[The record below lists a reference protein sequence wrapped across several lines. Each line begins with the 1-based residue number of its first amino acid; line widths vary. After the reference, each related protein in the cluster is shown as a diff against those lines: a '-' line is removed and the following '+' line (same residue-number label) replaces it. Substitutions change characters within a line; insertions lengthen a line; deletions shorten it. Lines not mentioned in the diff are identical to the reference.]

1 MVPFLQLLRKD
12 RSNKQKSKGDKRHN
26 KKAQKSS
33 NAPKRSQREGRKVKG
48 GPTTTIV
55 GASANKTTTQKPQK
69 HQRKHR
75 PLPTPPP
82 NGSTSASDP
91 NLSLRLSTT
100 QEDLLKD
107 LSVYVKDHET
117 APAENNAAAASS
129 PSADTAATV
138 PASPWTNAPV
148 ASGSGSTPSDG
159 GARSLQKEFDSVSD
173 ANIFGGLDEVH
184 GETEF
189 ERRNSAA
196 GDTINT
202 GAAAAIGGASDTI
215 NTGAAAAVGGASDTI
230 NTGAAAAAVGDAG
243 DATNTGAAAAV
254 GGAGDAINT
263 GAAAADVGDAG
274 DATNTGAAAADFGDA
289 GGFSLLG
296 EIDGIREK
304 AKKAIRASNKTK
316 MADLS
321 LSQDVSGSSFDDS
334 YSFND
339 SYEDDRVT
347 LYDELVDFLC
357 CGLTVPAS
365 SGAHDGRDRS
375 SATTGRTSR
384 RSDSHSLRHGRRR
397 SKSGRGKRRGGASKD
412 RSNRNRK

>member
-1 MVPFLQLLRKD
+1 MVQFLQLLRKD
-12 RSNKQKSKGDKRHN
+12 RSNKQKSKDDKRHN

-55 GASANKTTTQKPQK
+55 GASADKTTTQKPQK
-69 HQRKHR
+69 HQRKHQ
-75 PLPTPPP
+75 PLPTPAP
-82 NGSTSASDP
+82 NGSTSTSDP

-100 QEDLLKD
+100 QEVLLKD
-107 LSVYVKDHET
+107 LSVYVKDHDT

-148 ASGSGSTPSDG
+148 DSGSGSTPSDG
-159 GARSLQKEFDSVSD
+159 GDVNSVCSGEAVLHAGTGHRVSDSAKAMAFVSQLDDQPQPQVARPRSLQKEFDSVSD
-173 ANIFGGLDEVH
+173 ANFFGGLDDVH
-184 GETEF
+184 GESEF

-202 GAAAAIGGASDTI
+202 GAAAA
-215 NTGAAAAVGGASDTI
+215 AVGG
-230 NTGAAAAAVGDAG
+230 
-243 DATNTGAAAAV
+243 
-254 GGAGDAINT
+254 
-263 GAAAADVGDAG
+263 AG
-274 DATNTGAAAADFGDA
+274 DATNTGAAAADVGDA

-339 SYEDDRVT
+339 SYEDGRVT
-347 LYDELVDFLC
+347 LFDELVDFLC
-357 CGLTVPAS
+357 CDLTVPAS

>member
-1 MVPFLQLLRKD
+1 MVQFLQLLRKD
-12 RSNKQKSKGDKRHN
+12 RSNKQKSKDDKRHN

-33 NAPKRSQREGRKVKG
+33 NAPKRSQREGRKV
-48 GPTTTIV
+48 TIV
-55 GASANKTTTQKPQK
+55 GASADKTTSTQKPQK
-69 HQRKHR
+69 HQRKHQ
-75 PLPTPPP
+75 PLPTPAP
-82 NGSTSASDP
+82 NGSTSTSDP

-215 NTGAAAAVGGASDTI
+215 NTGAAAA
-230 NTGAAAAAVGDAG
+230 AVGDAG
-243 DATNTGAAAAV
+243 DATNTGAAAA
-254 GGAGDAINT
+254 
-263 GAAAADVGDAG
+263 DVGDAG
-274 DATNTGAAAADFGDA
+274 
-289 GGFSLLG
+289 GFILLG

-304 AKKAIRASNKTK
+304 AKKAIHASNKTK

-339 SYEDDRVT
+339 SYVEDRVT
-347 LYDELVDFLC
+347 LYDEFVDFLC
-357 CGLTVPAS
+357 CDLTVPAS
-365 SGAHDGRDRS
+365 SGARDGRDSS
-375 SATTGRTSR
+375 SATTGRPSR

-397 SKSGRGKRRGGASKD
+397 SKSGRGKRRGGASED

>member
-1 MVPFLQLLRKD
+1 M
-12 RSNKQKSKGDKRHN
+12 
-26 KKAQKSS
+26 
-33 NAPKRSQREGRKVKG
+33 
-48 GPTTTIV
+48 
-55 GASANKTTTQKPQK
+55 
-69 HQRKHR
+69 
-75 PLPTPPP
+75 
-82 NGSTSASDP
+82 
-91 NLSLRLSTT
+91 
-100 QEDLLKD
+100 
-107 LSVYVKDHET
+107 YVKDHGT

-148 ASGSGSTPSDG
+148 ASGSGSTPSSDG

-173 ANIFGGLDEVH
+173 ANFFGGLDDVH

-202 GAAAAIGGASDTI
+202 GAAAA
-215 NTGAAAAVGGASDTI
+215 
-230 NTGAAAAAVGDAG
+230 
-243 DATNTGAAAAV
+243 V
-254 GGAGDAINT
+254 GGAGDATNT

-274 DATNTGAAAADFGDA
+274 
-289 GGFSLLG
+289 GFSLLE

-304 AKKAIRASNKTK
+304 AKKAIRASDKTK

-339 SYEDDRVT
+339 SYVDDRVT
-347 LYDELVDFLC
+347 LYDEFVDFLC
-357 CGLTVPAS
+357 CDLTVPAS
-365 SGAHDGRDRS
+365 SGARDGRDSS

>member
-75 PLPTPPP
+75 PLPTPAP

-107 LSVYVKDHET
+107 LSVYVKDHVT
-117 APAENNAAAASS
+117 TPAENNAAAASS

-173 ANIFGGLDEVH
+173 ANFFGGLDDVH

-196 GDTINT
+196 G
-202 GAAAAIGGASDTI
+202 DTI

-230 NTGAAAAAVGDAG
+230 NTGAAAAA
-243 DATNTGAAAAV
+243 
-254 GGAGDAINT
+254 
-263 GAAAADVGDAG
+263 VGDAG

-321 LSQDVSGSSFDDS
+321 LSQDVSGSSFDVS

-347 LYDELVDFLC
+347 LYEELVDFLC

>member
-1 MVPFLQLLRKD
+1 M
-12 RSNKQKSKGDKRHN
+12 
-26 KKAQKSS
+26 
-33 NAPKRSQREGRKVKG
+33 
-48 GPTTTIV
+48 
-55 GASANKTTTQKPQK
+55 
-69 HQRKHR
+69 
-75 PLPTPPP
+75 
-82 NGSTSASDP
+82 
-91 NLSLRLSTT
+91 
-100 QEDLLKD
+100 
-107 LSVYVKDHET
+107 YVKDHVT
-117 APAENNAAAASS
+117 TPAENNAAAASS

-173 ANIFGGLDEVH
+173 ANFFGGLDDVH

-196 GDTINT
+196 G
-202 GAAAAIGGASDTI
+202 DTI

-230 NTGAAAAAVGDAG
+230 NTGAAAAA
-243 DATNTGAAAAV
+243 
-254 GGAGDAINT
+254 
-263 GAAAADVGDAG
+263 VGDAG

-321 LSQDVSGSSFDDS
+321 LSQDVSGSSFDVS

-347 LYDELVDFLC
+347 LYEELVDFLC

>member
-1 MVPFLQLLRKD
+1 MVQFLQLLRKD
-12 RSNKQKSKGDKRHN
+12 RSNKQKSKDDKRHN

-33 NAPKRSQREGRKVKG
+33 NAPKRPQREGRKVKG

-55 GASANKTTTQKPQK
+55 GASADKTTTQKPQK
-69 HQRKHR
+69 HQRKHQ
-75 PLPTPPP
+75 PLPTPAP
-82 NGSTSASDP
+82 NGSTSTSDP

-100 QEDLLKD
+100 QEVLLKD
-107 LSVYVKDHET
+107 LSVYVKDHDT

-148 ASGSGSTPSDG
+148 DSGSGSTPSDG
-159 GARSLQKEFDSVSD
+159 GDDKQPRSLQKEFDSVSD
-173 ANIFGGLDEVH
+173 ANLFGGLDDVH
-184 GETEF
+184 GESEF

-202 GAAAAIGGASDTI
+202 GAAAA
-215 NTGAAAAVGGASDTI
+215 AVGG
-230 NTGAAAAAVGDAG
+230 
-243 DATNTGAAAAV
+243 
-254 GGAGDAINT
+254 
-263 GAAAADVGDAG
+263 AG
-274 DATNTGAAAADFGDA
+274 DATNTGAAAADVGDA

-339 SYEDDRVT
+339 SYEDGRVT

-357 CGLTVPAS
+357 CDLTVPAS

-412 RSNRNRK
+412 RSIRNRK